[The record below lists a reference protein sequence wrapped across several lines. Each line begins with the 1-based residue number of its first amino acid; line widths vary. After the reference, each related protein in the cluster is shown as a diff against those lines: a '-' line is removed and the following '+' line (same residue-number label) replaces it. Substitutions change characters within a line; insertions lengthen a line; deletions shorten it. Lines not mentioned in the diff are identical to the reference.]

1 MKFGVRKPSIK
12 KSIKAR
18 TTGKAKRALKKSVNP
33 LYGKKGMG
41 FINDPKKA
49 VYNKVYNKTTV
60 GVNDIIKNSGETKQ
74 NENNNIKTDKYNPSR
89 NNTYSK
95 PLSIF
100 LIVCGT
106 IIVMMGL
113 LLSLIDASGFF
124 FTLLG
129 VLFILWG
136 RKNLKKF
143 KELSLSEQ
151 NPINKSSISD
161 ESIDNV
167 YADQGRTIDESITNP
182 DNLLPAEDTEIKFE
196 DSTGSNTDNIT
207 DIHTK
212 REIIPLYRSIN
223 RISYTRKYYYKD
235 INVVGTDYIED
246 KTPHNEIQI
255 GDDIIFQFERENK
268 FDNKAILVLDNKSRK
283 LGYIRRGRLQDMIHD
298 FTSRDEPVI
307 AAVYSL
313 HPLEIEIGFYKY
325 EDEEIRE
332 GFESYKIVK
341 LTANSNEDM
350 QFALS
355 VCEDNEEVNFEYDF
369 DKEKYLISASGGDIG
384 YINKTI
390 SEYLYELDEEDYY
403 GIIRSLE
410 YDDYKDKYSASVEI
424 FVK

>member
-1 MKFGVRKPSIK
+1 MKFGVRKPSMK

-41 FINDPKKA
+41 LINDPKKA
-49 VYNKVYNKTTV
+49 VYNKVYNKTTI
-60 GVNDIIKNSGETKQ
+60 GVNDIIKNSSGSKQ
-74 NENNNIKTDKYNPSR
+74 NINKNIKTDKYNH
-89 NNTYSK
+89 TYYKS
-95 PLSIF
+95 LSIF
-100 LIVCGT
+100 MVICGS
-106 IIVMMGL
+106 IIVIMSL
-113 LLSLIDASGFF
+113 LLLLVDTSGIF

-129 VLFILWG
+129 GLFILWG
-136 RKNLKKF
+136 RKNLKKT
-143 KELSLSEQ
+143 KELTSSEQ
-151 NPINKSSISD
+151 SPINRSSIPD
-161 ESIDNV
+161 ESIENV
-167 YADQGRTIDESITNP
+167 CADQCRTIDELNTNS
-182 DNLLPAEDTEIKFE
+182 DTLLHSEDTEIKFE
-196 DSTGSNTDNIT
+196 DSTDSNTDNNIT
-207 DIHTK
+207 DIDTK

-223 RISYTRKYYYKD
+223 GISYTRKYYYKD

-255 GDDIIFQFERENK
+255 GNDIIFQFEPENK
-268 FDNKAILVLDNKSRK
+268 FDSKAILVLDNKSRK

-313 HPLEIEIGFYKY
+313 HPLEMEIGFYKY
-325 EDEEIRE
+325 EDDEKIRE
-332 GFESYKIVK
+332 GFESYKVVK

-355 VCEDNEEVNFEYDF
+355 ISEEDEEVDFEYDY
-369 DKEKYLISASGGDIG
+369 DKEKYLISASSGDIG

-390 SEYLYELDEEDYY
+390 SEYLYELDEDDYY
-403 GIIRSLE
+403 GIIKILD
-410 YDDYKDKYSASVEI
+410 YDDYKDKYSASVEV